1 MSAHYRPLVPN
12 TRSYKDS
19 EDFEKEH
26 IDDLHIIHKPT
37 PQRAGW
43 SAAFIVSVL
52 LNFIFMITILLVYR
66 KQTPLSAPLRYIPWI
81 GAQPIDSP
89 AQEVVRYERR
99 TFTELGVRTIYHGPP
114 TDETDRAWDALYPV
128 GMTRIPNEDAAK
140 MANWTERIAGD
151 ESHSLVVLE
160 VYHQLHCLNH
170 LRKALS
176 PERYGHMHLGEPI
189 LEGDPTPF
197 DHTDHCINILRES
210 VMCTVDITP
219 NVFQWSDLKRQVW
232 PHFDSVHTC
241 RNFDA
246 INEWAAGHALL
257 EPFNKKLRVPPGYP
271 F

>member
-1 MSAHYRPLVPN
+1 MSTHYRPLVPN
-12 TRSYKDS
+12 TPSYEDS
-19 EDFEKEH
+19 EDFEKDH
-26 IDDLHIIHKPT
+26 IEESHILHEAT
-37 PQRAGW
+37 PKRTAW

-52 LNFIFMITILLVYR
+52 LNFVFVIAILLIYR
-66 KQTPLSAPLRYIPWI
+66 KQATPPTPVNHVKWI
-81 GAQPIDSP
+81 GAEPVYSP
-89 AQEVVRYERR
+89 AQEAVRYERR

-114 TDETDRAWDALYPV
+114 TDETDRAWNALYPV

-160 VYHQLHCLNH
+160 VFHQLHCLNH

-197 DHTDHCINILRES
+197 DHSDHCINILRES
-210 VMCTVDITP
+210 VMCNADITP
-219 NVFQWSDLKRQVW
+219 NVFQWSDPKRQVF
-232 PHFDSVHTC
+232 PHFDNVHTC
-241 RNFDA
+241 RSFDA
-246 INEWAAGHALL
+246 INEWAAEHALL
-257 EPFNKKLRVPPGYP
+257 EPFNKKMRVPPDYP